1 MATSGTY
8 TYSLDIAEAV
18 EEAFERCGIDP
29 ATVTARHARSAR
41 RSLNMM
47 FADWA
52 SRGVH
57 LWAIDQQ
64 TQVLTQSDA
73 TYTVP
78 VGTVGILEMVV
89 RRDGFDT
96 PVWPM
101 ARDEYLAIPD
111 KTTEGLPNR
120 FWFERLGGASSV
132 IHLWDVP
139 ENSTDT
145 LIYYRM
151 RQLQDITSAA
161 ENPDVPYFWN
171 EALVAGLAAKL
182 AEKYAPERENS
193 LIAKAELQ
201 YKRANQEDRERTPTA
216 TRVVYAVSSRRR

>member
-8 TYSLDIAEAV
+8 AYSLDIAEAV
-18 EEAFERCGIDP
+18 DEAFERCGIDP
-29 ATVTARHARSAR
+29 ATVTARHLRSAR
-41 RSLNMM
+41 RSLNLM

-57 LWAIDQQ
+57 LWAVDQQ
-64 TQVLTQSDA
+64 TQALTQGDA
-73 TYTVP
+73 DYTVP

-89 RRDGFDT
+89 RRAGLDT

-111 KTTEGLPNR
+111 KTTQGLPNR

-139 ENSTDT
+139 ENNTDT
-145 LIYYRM
+145 LIYYRI
-151 RQLQDITSAA
+151 RQLQDIVTMA

-171 EALVAGLAAKL
+171 EALVSGLAAKL
-182 AEKYAPERENS
+182 AEKYAPDRENG
-193 LIAKAELQ
+193 LIAKAEM
-201 YKRANQEDRERTPTA
+201 RFRTANTEDRERVPTT
-216 TRVVYAVSSRRR
+216 TRVTYSVSARRR